1 MLYIPT
7 IKLLNKLVIDPYIF
21 SIKDKDIITEKD
33 IDLVLCDYMR
43 EVMPTF
49 IDGSAIEPEIKESLL
64 NQIKGG
70 KEILELDY
78 DNYSISKLGLNDD
91 IVDGELNRKNALF
104 LFKCI
109 RWCFLCNSKHECYV
123 THMPGIEEFKLTF
136 SYNNRITNDS
146 LYIDWLPQDPNR
158 LYVSIISN
166 HEDRTKLLIRPTIYS
181 LYNLL
186 FNIAHIQYGDEHNRM
201 SADVY
206 LKDSP
211 IELLCNTLYSKSED
225 KTE

>member
-1 MLYIPT
+1 
-7 IKLLNKLVIDPYIF
+7 
-21 SIKDKDIITEKD
+21 
-33 IDLVLCDYMR
+33 
-43 EVMPTF
+43 
-49 IDGSAIEPEIKESLL
+49 
-64 NQIKGG
+64 
-70 KEILELDY
+70 
-78 DNYSISKLGLNDD
+78 
-91 IVDGELNRKNALF
+91 
-104 LFKCI
+104 
-109 RWCFLCNSKHECYV
+109 
-123 THMPGIEEFKLTF
+123 MPGIEEFKLTF

-225 KTE
+225 KTEWFYHIINDSLTRVVYFLSKSKVNIEGTSNYNG